1 MKSLDTPRWFRL
13 VGLILLAAVGCSLE
27 ESPPVVLEPSSA
39 ARVWVVL
46 PRSLA
51 ATPVVE
57 VRAALTP
64 SNGAEA
70 GATLG
75 GGEGLWQGLVRG
87 VGSGE
92 GAQVSA
98 TVVGEGREVVA
109 RLVVPGVALKAH
121 RTALAVLVPRP
132 VASAPPPVNRAPFID
147 AVLASLA
154 EVPPGGQ
161 VSLRAVAE
169 DAAPGG
175 ALAFAWRASDG
186 SFSDATQAAPVW
198 TAPGVS
204 GPVSL
209 TLQVTN
215 AAGASAVL
223 DFALRVARDH
233 GFGVE
238 AESRFNRSPLLVEL
252 AAQPSREVPFGDS
265 VQLQAQGWDDDGDTL
280 TYVWTASCD
289 GTFDDAGAASPRFTP
304 ASPPEGACGACRLR
318 VSVRD
323 DWGGAREESLDL
335 CVVRRLPP
343 VIVSTAQ
350 SQDAAVGADVVRLQ
364 AVVEDPLGEALTF
377 AWTTNTGLLGPPS
390 QTGSLGEVRWSEPSC
405 VPSDRE
411 PTVRLTVTNASG
423 MSATHTYVIRWEGRG
438 CGAFAPCSARMERDR
453 VVLTADCMTEG
464 TVHVPDGYTYD
475 GAGHVVTAVDPE
487 GGRFLGAVLRNR
499 GTTAH
504 VHDVTVDARGLAES
518 ACDGGEDAL
527 SGIRFTGASGSITD
541 SRVWDLRQNA
551 EQGACQEGV
560 AIEVR
565 NAVDAAEVRAVEVL
579 RNHVSG
585 YQKAGIVGSGQVV
598 MAVDDNAVEGGGP
611 SAHIARVGI
620 LFSSGAT
627 GRAVSNRVV
636 GHAYTGA
643 GFVAS
648 GILVVG
654 GPHVGV
660 PLCQGI
666 VIRNNTVEANDI
678 GIDLSQAAAGGGPLA
693 HSTELV
699 VVENTLH
706 HDAVVNGYPYQAA
719 ISDLGGANL
728 ISRNRI
734 SGAGYDRATVPGS
747 TFDVDVVAGAAEQV
761 AFLTPA
767 RELAA
772 GACSEALVV
781 QSQDPVGN
789 LAALASTSLVVEAQG
804 AVGNV
809 SFFRDAAC
817 TQSLPLLGDGNVVSL
832 EGPQQE
838 SVFYFRAEQAGALEV
853 RVWGDGVSATQSQV
867 VR

>member
-1 MKSLDTPRWFRL
+1 MDSEPPATPR
-13 VGLILLAAVGCSLE
+13 
-27 ESPPVVLEPSSA
+27 
-39 ARVWVVL
+39 
-46 PRSLA
+46 
-51 ATPVVE
+51 
-57 VRAALTP
+57 
-64 SNGAEA
+64 
-70 GATLG
+70 
-75 GGEGLWQGLVRG
+75 
-87 VGSGE
+87 
-92 GAQVSA
+92 
-98 TVVGEGREVVA
+98 
-109 RLVVPGVALKAH
+109 
-121 RTALAVLVPRP
+121 
-132 VASAPPPVNRAPFID
+132 APLID

-154 EVPPGGQ
+154 EVPPGGD
-161 VSLRAVAE
+161 VSLQAVAE

-175 ALAFAWRASDG
+175 TLAFAWRASDG
-186 SFSDATQAAPVW
+186 TFSDASRAAPVW
-198 TAPGVS
+198 TAPEAS

-209 TLQVTN
+209 SLQVTN
-215 AAGASAVL
+215 AAGVSAVL
-223 DFALRVARDH
+223 DFSLRVARDH

-238 AESRFNRSPLLVEL
+238 ADSHFNRSPLLVEL
-252 AAQPSREVPFGDS
+252 ASRPSREVPFGDS
-265 VQLQAQGWDDDGDTL
+265 VQLQAQGWDEDGDAL
-280 TYVWTASCD
+280 TYAWTASCD

-304 ASPPEGACGACRLR
+304 ASPPDGVCGACRFR
-318 VSVRD
+318 VTVRD
-323 DWGGAREESLDL
+323 GWGGTRDGTLDL

-350 SQDAAVGADVVRLQ
+350 SQGAALGGDVVRLQ
-364 AVVEDPLGEALTF
+364 AVAEDPQGGALTF

-390 QTGSLGEVRWSEPSC
+390 QVGTQGEVRWSEPSC
-405 VPSDRE
+405 VPADRE
-411 PTVRLTVTNASG
+411 PTVRLTVTNAAG
-423 MSATHTYVIRWEGRG
+423 LSATHTYLIGWEGRR
-438 CGAFAPCSARMERDR
+438 CGAFPPCPARMESAR
-453 VVLTADCMTEG
+453 VVLTADCTTEG
-464 TVHVPDGYTYD
+464 TVHVPDGFTYD

-499 GTTAH
+499 GDTAH
-504 VHDVTVDARGLAES
+504 VHDVTVQARGLAES

-527 SGIRFTGASGSITD
+527 GGIRFVGASGSITD

-560 AIEVR
+560 SIEVR
-565 NAVDAAEVRAVEVL
+565 HAMDAADVREVEVL
-579 RNHVSG
+579 RNHVVG
-585 YQKAGIVGSGQVV
+585 YQKAGIVGSGRVV
-598 MAVDDNAVEGGGP
+598 MAVEGNGVEGGGP

-636 GHAYTGA
+636 GHAYTGSS
-643 GFVAS
+643 FVAS

-654 GPHVGV
+654 GPHVDV

-666 VIRNNTVEANDI
+666 VIQDNTLEANDV

-699 VVENTLH
+699 VLENRLH
-706 HDAVVNGYPYQAA
+706 HDAVVNGFPYQAA

-747 TFDVDVVAGAAEQV
+747 TFDVDVVAGAAAQV

-772 GACSEALVV
+772 GACSDALVV

-789 LAALASTSLVVEAQG
+789 LAALASASLRVEAQG
-804 AVGNV
+804 AAGNV
-809 SFFRDAAC
+809 SFFQDAAC

-853 RVWGDGVSATQSQV
+853 RVWGDGVSATQAQV